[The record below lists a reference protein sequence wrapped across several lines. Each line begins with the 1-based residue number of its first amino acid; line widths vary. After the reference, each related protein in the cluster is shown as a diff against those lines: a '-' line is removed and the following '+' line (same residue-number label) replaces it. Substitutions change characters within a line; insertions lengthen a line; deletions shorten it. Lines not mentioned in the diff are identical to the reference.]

1 MLACEFERVLRE
13 SFPFAVTETLSLDRK
28 LSDAFQYVRMMVNTY
43 AVYVTFAHPRAT
55 HTDLAAVG
63 MDAFRT
69 AERYV
74 TPSDQLMMLALSM
87 LEPDLFPTGEVN
99 VLAVLC
105 AMAEDRVRAEA
116 SSALRPGE
124 LHPLMQPEFPLVEL
138 YSDLVNY
145 ANTLA
150 DEEDEGGERPRPVH
164 ASVVEHNPTAPVAG
178 QPAPA
183 RAGGAPP
190 LWRTLAAQRE
200 RMVGAIGALGGKR
213 EEFERSYLPTLEKG
227 EIPVVLPRMQYAVA
241 FQGSAH
247 SEDDFRERA
256 AEEIYT
262 RMQAKDNTS
271 MPNDHV
277 RSALFMLSCRSMR
290 DADAKGANH
299 ILKST
304 LKVVVV
310 EEVVQPVGA
319 RNRVFRLVVSKT
331 AMDELR
337 GGGLTVKAVLEK
349 MLHRHSLPGTYLL
362 NAPMLV
368 DKRTGELLPQLAQ
381 AMHVGIH
388 KVGCRAVPG
397 ATDGAALAAAARRA
411 EEEAPAGAFSEA
423 RFWSWASDALVTERR
438 CNCWRSRSISTTRG
452 CAMPEGVRSVMG
464 AVLGSAGSAAAHGL
478 EESGLEAMGCPFQE
492 LGWVAHVG
500 RLAGRSPHVMTD
512 AELRAAGLEHAHP
525 SSMHWV
531 QPMVGAEVRRYPYVE
546 RCDYVTASAQQRG
559 AVTTARRDNM
569 FADEGGLDA
578 MAPDIVR
585 EYEAG
590 LRA

>member
-28 LSDAFQYVRMMVNTY
+28 LSDAFQYVRMMMNTY
-43 AVYVTFAHPRAT
+43 AVYVTFAHPRAP
-55 HTDLAAVG
+55 HTDLAGVS
-63 MDAFRT
+63 MESFRS

-74 TPSDQLMMLALSM
+74 TPSDQTMMLALSM

-105 AMAEDRVRAEA
+105 SMAEDRVRAEA
-116 SSALRPGE
+116 SLSLRPGE
-124 LHPLMQPEFPLVEL
+124 LHPLLQPEFPLVEL
-138 YSDLVNY
+138 YADLSNY

-150 DEEDEGGERPRPVH
+150 DEDDDGGARPRPVH
-164 ASVVEHNPTAPVAG
+164 AMVVDHNPTAPVAG
-178 QPAPA
+178 QPVAG
-183 RAGGAPP
+183 RAASAPP
-190 LWRTLAAQRE
+190 LWRTLSAQRE
-200 RMVGAIGALGGKR
+200 RMIGAIGALAGKR
-213 EEFERSYLPTLEKG
+213 EEFERSYLPTLEKA
-227 EIPVVLPRMQYAVA
+227 EFAHVLPRMQYAVA
-241 FQGSAH
+241 FEGSAL

-277 RSALFMLSCRSMR
+277 RSALFMLSCRSMK
-290 DADAKGANH
+290 DADAKGATH

-310 EEVVQPVGA
+310 EEVPQPVGT
-319 RNRVFRLVVSKT
+319 RSRVFRLVVSKT

-397 ATDGAALAAAARRA
+397 ATDGAAMVAAARRA
-411 EEEAPAGAFSEA
+411 EEAAPPGVFSA
-423 RFWSWASDALVTERR
+423 DRFWPWASDALVTARR
-438 CNCWRSRSISTTRG
+438 CDCWRSRVISNTRG

-464 AVLGSAGSAAAHGL
+464 AVLGSAGAAAAHGL
-478 EESGLEAMGCPFQE
+478 EESGLEAMGCPYQE
-492 LGWVAHVG
+492 LGWVAHVT
-500 RLAGRSPHVMTD
+500 RLTGRSPHAMTD

-525 SSMHWV
+525 SSMHFV
-531 QPMVGAEVRRYPYVE
+531 QPIAGDMRRYPYVE
-546 RCDYVTASAQQRG
+546 RCDYMGASAQQRG
-559 AVTTARRDNM
+559 PVTTARRDHM
-569 FADEGGLDA
+569 FSDEGGLDA